1 MAEANA
7 EAVGTG
13 RTHPRE
19 THQRG
24 LQRISLG
31 RGHGSAPVVLGT
43 SECGSHLRQP
53 CGTRAGGGAEINCC
67 SSVGS
72 SSLIRKYPIAQPL

>member
-7 EAVGTG
+7 EAVGSG

-24 LQRISLG
+24 LQRMSLG

-53 CGTRAGGGAEINCC
+53 FGTCGGRLENDCC
-67 SSVGS
+67 SCVGS

>member
-53 CGTRAGGGAEINCC
+53 CGTRAGGAG
-67 SSVGS
+67 GD
-72 SSLIRKYPIAQPL
+72 